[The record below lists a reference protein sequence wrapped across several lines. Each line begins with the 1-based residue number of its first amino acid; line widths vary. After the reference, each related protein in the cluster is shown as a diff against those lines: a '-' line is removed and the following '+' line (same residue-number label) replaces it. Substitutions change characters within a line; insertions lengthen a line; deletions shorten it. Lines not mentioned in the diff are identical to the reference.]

1 MRSSVP
7 TPCGLFTRTA
17 RLSDCS
23 QADLKGN
30 SILSQSLGGL
40 PLAKLQVE
48 KGDQTVRVTVHH
60 EHSEQH
66 Y

>member
-1 MRSSVP
+1 V
-7 TPCGLFTRTA
+7 
-17 RLSDCS
+17 
-23 QADLKGN
+23 
-30 SILSQSLGGL
+30 
-40 PLAKLQVE
+40 PLAMLQVE